1 MDVPY
6 TTPLAWQSLDACTPT
21 YQPGLSLQCDW
32 LFSFLRIGRE
42 GLDWRIGV
50 GIGPRGLV
58 VHKVL
63 LGILDLFWRK
73 EHYIR
78 ETYFAS

>member
-1 MDVPY
+1 M
-6 TTPLAWQSLDACTPT
+6 
-21 YQPGLSLQCDW
+21 
-32 LFSFLRIGRE
+32 